1 MWLNGV
7 EMGEQQQQHQWHKD
21 IKLKCEERNFIPYR
35 HNLNQFLFL
44 MCLFMCFAWGTRCGL
59 QMNSFGSLLT
69 LFVSQRVRR
78 KCVSVRRICAADFR
92 FDRRSFSLLFFF
104 FWNFTTRI
112 VWCWWWCCCC
122 ECDNETHTEI
132 DMLGNFEK
140 FPNIRSIHFNFFH
153 LRFTNLEYYFIC
165 LTLFCCFCCCCC
177 HSIVFLSLLRPHIR
191 DRAYKLSIW
200 WMRSIGCYFKI
211 VVVVFL
217 FVVVTVLVC
226 SEAAD
231 RDAGQI

>member
-92 FDRRSFSLLFFF
+92 FDRRSFSLLLF
-104 FWNFTTRI
+104 
-112 VWCWWWCCCC
+112 
-122 ECDNETHTEI
+122 
-132 DMLGNFEK
+132 LK
-140 FPNIRSIHFNFFH
+140 FYDTYRVV
-153 LRFTNLEYYFIC
+153 L
-165 LTLFCCFCCCCC
+165 
-177 HSIVFLSLLRPHIR
+177 LLRMRQR
-191 DRAYKLSIW
+191 DPYRNWYVGQLW
-200 WMRSIGCYFKI
+200 KI
-211 VVVVFL
+211 
-217 FVVVTVLVC
+217 
-226 SEAAD
+226 SEYPKHPF
-231 RDAGQI
+231 